1 MKMRQEISEKQTQLD
16 YLNDEINKNDNEI
29 ETLK

>member
-1 MKMRQEISEKQTQLD
+1 MKMRYEISEKLNQVN

-29 ETLK
+29 KTLE

>member
-1 MKMRQEISEKQTQLD
+1 MNMRQEISEKRTQVN

-29 ETLK
+29 KTLE